1 MVKTLISSSKYKFG
15 KEPEG
20 KTFFE
25 AYDLESVKPVKEYLE
40 IYTRTT
46 KEIKDLLGIIYQ

>member
-1 MVKTLISSSKYKFG
+1 MVKTLISSPKYKFG

-25 AYDLESVKPVKEYLE
+25 AYDLESVKPV
-40 IYTRTT
+40 RVFG
-46 KEIKDLLGIIYQ
+46 DLH